1 MNVKLQG
8 AELATYLALH
18 LTDLEF
24 EMLIRDRIKLAFA
37 AVHKRNENLSDS
49 YNSCTFVMSWGDEA
63 KWNVT
68 IGETYSKS
76 ADTSGQVLSRCVAD
90 VEAAFDRKSLN
101 KLSML
106 LPAPKP
112 LPAVEPEVPAEI
124 EPVTPMKW

>member
-8 AELATYLALH
+8 AELATYLAIH

-24 EMLIRDRIKLAFA
+24 EMLIRDRIKLQFA
-37 AVHKRNENLSDS
+37 AVHKHNENLSES
-49 YNSCTFVMSWGDEA
+49 YNNCTFNMSWGDEA
-63 KWNVT
+63 KWNVG
-68 IGETYSKS
+68 IGENYSKS

-90 VEAAFDRKSLN
+90 VEAAFDRKSRN
-101 KLSML
+101 KLSLL

-124 EPVTPMKW
+124 EPVEPMKW

>member
-24 EMLIRDRIKLAFA
+24 EMLIRDRIKLLFIGA
-37 AVHKRNENLSDS
+37 HERNSNLSES
-49 YNSCTFVMSWGDEA
+49 YNTCTFTMSWTDNSE
-63 KWNVT
+63 WCIR
-68 IGETYSKS
+68 IGENYNKS
-76 ADTSGQVLSRCVAD
+76 ASVDGQVLSRCMTDA
-90 VEAAFDRKSLN
+90 EIMYDRKNAN
-101 KLSML
+101 KLSLL

-112 LPAVEPEVPAEI
+112 PAVEPEVPAEI